1 MNLDFVWRPFQLN
14 FLLCNSGCSYQLRM
28 RSYLSDVKIGS
39 KCFCMRKGE
48 REGERKGERKGGS
61 DIGLREVSKS
71 VLLPKQNIEWGNF
84 ARLLKFCFSCS

>member
-1 MNLDFVWRPFQLN
+1 
-14 FLLCNSGCSYQLRM
+14 
-28 RSYLSDVKIGS
+28 
-39 KCFCMRKGE
+39 MRKRE
-48 REGERKGERKGGS
+48 REGERKVERKGGS